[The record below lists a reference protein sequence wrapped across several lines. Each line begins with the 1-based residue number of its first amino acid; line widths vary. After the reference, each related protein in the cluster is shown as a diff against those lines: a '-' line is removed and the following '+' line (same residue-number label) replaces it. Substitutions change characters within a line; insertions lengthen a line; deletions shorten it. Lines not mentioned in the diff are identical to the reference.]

1 MEDRNPNTWILR
13 NTNYKANPSQAY
25 QYCVML
31 QMSFPHLDIIYGVVF
46 YTMNDT
52 LLLQDKTKVK
62 DNFPGKHFW
71 CQDGD
76 RIYDPCRDWFDV
88 VHSYKKMKIKKAGK

>member
-1 MEDRNPNTWILR
+1 
-13 NTNYKANPSQAY
+13 
-25 QYCVML
+25 
-31 QMSFPHLDIIYGVVF
+31 
-46 YTMNDT
+46 MNDT
-52 LLLQDKTKVK
+52 LLNPDKTKVK